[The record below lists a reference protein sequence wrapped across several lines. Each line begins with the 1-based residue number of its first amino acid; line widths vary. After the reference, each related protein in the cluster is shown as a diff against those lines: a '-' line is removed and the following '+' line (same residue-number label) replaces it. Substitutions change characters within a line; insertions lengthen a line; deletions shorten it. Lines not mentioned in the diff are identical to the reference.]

1 MQTCGQS
8 KQPHPA
14 RQLLHIFKPPVTGGQ
29 ATCCWLLCI
38 IWDNH
43 QSQCDDAG
51 SAEVTLDQSPTT
63 QQAKAASQPHQ
74 QQNSTQLGSAA
85 FSGKIPIGFSGSEF
99 SISVP
104 AGKKKSSKGHTEKT
118 RGKVVPRHRE
128 LLPFYFTLF
137 FCLGFHIGLF
147 FSRAM
152 HPTIQPPLTNQ
163 AGAWSVSKKIM
174 GLSAD
179 NSIFHCI
186 GPVAHTI
193 FYWSEYLRLL
203 SLLIK
208 W

>member
-14 RQLLHIFKPPVTGGQ
+14 RQLLHIFKPLVTGGQ

-43 QSQCDDAG
+43 QSQCDDTG

-85 FSGKIPIGFSGSEF
+85 FSGKISIGFSGSEF

-104 AGKKKSSKGHTEKT
+104 AGKKKAQKVTQRKQGGKLFRGTESCF
-118 RGKVVPRHRE
+118 H
-128 LLPFYFTLF
+128 FTL
-137 FCLGFHIGLF
+137 LY
-147 FSRAM
+147 FSVWDFILACFSAEQC
-152 HPTIQPPLTNQ
+152 IPP
-163 AGAWSVSKKIM
+163 
-174 GLSAD
+174 
-179 NSIFHCI
+179 
-186 GPVAHTI
+186 
-193 FYWSEYLRLL
+193 Y
-203 SLLIK
+203 SLP
-208 W
+208 

>member
-1 MQTCGQS
+1 MWWRWICRGDIRS
-8 KQPHPA
+8 KPHYTTGKGSKSAPSAAEFDPA
-14 RQLLHIFKPPVTGGQ
+14 GV
-29 ATCCWLLCI
+29 
-38 IWDNH
+38 
-43 QSQCDDAG
+43 
-51 SAEVTLDQSPTT
+51 
-63 QQAKAASQPHQ
+63 
-74 QQNSTQLGSAA
+74 AA

-186 GPVAHTI
+186 GPVAQTI

>member
-1 MQTCGQS
+1 MWWHWICRGDIRS
-8 KQPHPA
+8 KPHYT
-14 RQLLHIFKPPVTGGQ
+14 TGK
-29 ATCCWLLCI
+29 
-38 IWDNH
+38 
-43 QSQCDDAG
+43 G
-51 SAEVTLDQSPTT
+51 SKSAP
-63 QQAKAASQPHQ
+63 
-74 QQNSTQLGSAA
+74 SAA
-85 FSGKIPIGFSGSEF
+85 EF
-99 SISVP
+99 DP
-104 AGKKKSSKGHTEKT
+104 AGVCCIQWKNTHWLQWKWVQHLSASREKKSSKGHTEKT

-186 GPVAHTI
+186 GPVAQTI

>member
-14 RQLLHIFKPPVTGGQ
+14 RQLLHIFKPPVSGGQ

-43 QSQCDDAG
+43 QSQCDDTG

-74 QQNSTQLGSAA
+74 QQNSTQLGLLHSVEKYPLASVEVSSA
-85 FSGKIPIGFSGSEF
+85 SQCQQ
-99 SISVP
+99 
-104 AGKKKSSKGHTEKT
+104 GKKKSSKGHTEKT

-163 AGAWSVSKKIM
+163 AGA
-174 GLSAD
+174 
-179 NSIFHCI
+179 
-186 GPVAHTI
+186 
-193 FYWSEYLRLL
+193 
-203 SLLIK
+203 
-208 W
+208 